1 MIGGMA
7 TSFAGRSARER
18 LHDEDLGLG
27 SDGVGLLLAIRDRLV
42 VNEDHHMF
50 AERALFVKHVTARP
64 RMVGEV
70 SIERS
75 ANSLPSDVC
84 GRTFEMAL
92 HIRREE

>member
-1 MIGGMA
+1 
-7 TSFAGRSARER
+7 
-18 LHDEDLGLG
+18 
-27 SDGVGLLLAIRDRLV
+27 
-42 VNEDHHMF
+42 
-50 AERALFVKHVTARP
+50 
-64 RMVGEV
+64 MVGEV